1 MGKRI
6 IQQARGKGGPRYR
19 SPGHHYTS
27 DVKYINSNLELKGR
41 IVDLTH
47 CAAHSSPIA
56 KVKYENNKEGY
67 IFAPLGI
74 YIGQDVYYNNK
85 EIKPGNVI
93 SLKNIPEGTDI
104 FNIECDPGDG
114 GRLVRAAGTSAKLLN
129 KLEKGILVKLPSKK
143 QKIFHPEC
151 KATIGILAGGGR
163 KEKPILTAGHA
174 FYAKKAR
181 NKLYPRVR
189 AGAMNATD
197 HPFGSGRH
205 GPKFGGRASSIA
217 PKFAPPGR
225 KVGLLRPRK
234 TGRGK

>member
-129 KLEKGILVKLPSKK
+129 KLEK
-143 QKIFHPEC
+143 
-151 KATIGILAGGGR
+151 A
-163 KEKPILTAGHA
+163 ILTAGHA